1 MSEELRTL
9 ADIGR
14 ALVAIALIVAA
25 IAKGRDLPGFA
36 RDLERSFSRLLS
48 RSGGH
53 GAMTLAGA
61 IVLAEAVIALI
72 MVFGGDMSRGASL
85 AAFALMT
92 AFTLVVAWSVVFDR
106 GLVCSCF
113 GAASGHRMNG
123 HDLTRNLVLTA
134 AAAGAWRGASEGD
147 ALAAFAARPISVSMA
162 LVACGLIAFL
172 FVASLQ
178 DIVLLLRLRSER

>member
-9 ADIGR
+9 ADVGR

-25 IAKGRDLPGFA
+25 IAKGRDLRGFA
-36 RDLERSFSRLLS
+36 RDLERSFSRL
-48 RSGGH
+48 RGGA
-53 GAMTLAGA
+53 AMTLASA
-61 IVLAEAVIALI
+61 IVLAEAIIAI
-72 MVFGGDMSRGASL
+72 VMIFGGEMSRAASL

-92 AFTLVVAWSVVFDR
+92 IFTLVVAWSVLFDR

-123 HDLTRNLVLTA
+123 YDLTRNLLLTA
-134 AAAGAWRGASEGD
+134 AAAAAWRGASEGD
-147 ALAAFAARPISVSMA
+147 ALAAFATRPIGVSVA
-162 LVACGLIAFL
+162 LVVCGLIAFL

-178 DIVLLLRLRSER
+178 DIILLLRIRSER